1 MIFEYTFYKISK
13 TFHDN
18 SRVLHPRAPQ
28 LYGLPKIHKPGN
40 PLRPIV
46 SFYDTPLS
54 ALHKQLSEVLKPLT
68 VSDIR
73 IKNSEDFLAKF
84 KFHVDLN
91 YPHYSSLDVKSL
103 YTTCDMRKAVDT
115 AMNQLFKNLNIL
127 PPGLKPEGIKS
138 LLNFSLDNAYC
149 EFNNHYYKQIIGG
162 PWALP

>member
-1 MIFEYTFYKISK
+1 MEDHLNTSTYSLLKKNPTDSLSRKLDNVLKKLLKEGKISK

-68 VSDIR
+68 LSELR
-73 IKNSEDFLAKF
+73 LKNTEDFLTKF
-84 KFHVDLN
+84 RAQL
-91 YPHYSSLDVKSL
+91 LILLLAGRQISL
-103 YTTCDMRKAVDT
+103 YHLRYA
-115 AMNQLFKNLNIL
+115 QSSRHRHG
-127 PPGLKPEGIKS
+127 PPLSKS
-138 LLNFSLDNAYC
+138 QHTSS
-149 EFNNHYYKQIIGG
+149 
-162 PWALP
+162 